1 MKKDIYK
8 NLEKRWNILTVSYKN
23 SPFCAFIII
32 GFTVFPYCT
41 VTLPLHLGVSIC
53 SGCLKL
59 RRLTHSTKLLLSG
72 SLYMATFAHTTQMLG
87 RGVQPQQQQKWSAGL
102 NSVYSVVSCG
112 RFQFYNNNNHIIII
126 ATYVLHCTHFSIL
139 WIRRRHGAI
148 IIMILLLQILCTRLL
163 YSNKC
168 ALRSVCSDVK
178 YTTRI

>member
-32 GFTVFPYCT
+32 GLTVFPYCT

-102 NSVYSVVSCG
+102 NSVYSVLCRVVG
-112 RFQFYNNNNHIIII
+112 FNFTIIII
-126 ATYVLHCTHFSIL
+126 
-139 WIRRRHGAI
+139 
-148 IIMILLLQILCTRLL
+148 ILLLLQLMCCIAHTSV
-163 YSNKC
+163 YSE
-168 ALRSVCSDVK
+168 SDDD
-178 YTTRI
+178 TEQ